1 MSKWIIP
8 DIHGCART
16 LEVLLENLLKVTKED
31 ELFFLG
37 DYIDRGP
44 SGKEVIDYVMG
55 LQANGYNVHCLKGN
69 HEDYCIQSWEAD
81 NKSHL
86 FKPKV
91 QKEWEAVGA
100 STTLKSFGVKR
111 PRDIPH
117 QYIDWMKDL
126 KYYYELE
133 HYILVHAGMN
143 FKVKNPFEDTH
154 SMIWTRSFKVDYSK
168 TDGRRIIHG
177 HIPVDY
183 SFIDL
188 VVRNPKGYDFI
199 ALDNGV
205 FETNKP
211 GKGNLMA
218 FNPDD
223 NTLIAQSNLD
233 M

>member
-8 DIHGCART
+8 DIHGCANT
-16 LEVLLENLLKVTKED
+16 LKTLVENMIKATKGD

-44 SGKEVIDYVMG
+44 RSKEVIDYLME
-55 LQANGYNVHCLKGN
+55 LQANGYNIHCLKGN
-69 HEDYCIQSWEAD
+69 HEDYCIQAYEAD

-86 FKPKV
+86 FKPSV
-91 QKEWEAVGA
+91 QKSWEAVGA
-100 STTLKSFGVKR
+100 AETFKSFGVKR

-117 QYIDWMKDL
+117 PYIEWMRNL
-126 KYYYELE
+126 QFYYELDS
-133 HYILVHAGMN
+133 YILVHAGMN
-143 FKVKNPFEDTH
+143 FNVKDPFEDTH
-154 SMIWTRSFKVDYSK
+154 SMIWTRSFKVDYGK
-168 TDGRRIIHG
+168 TGGRRIIHG
-177 HIPVDY
+177 HIPVDF

-188 VVRNPKGYDFI
+188 VIRNPRGYDFI

-205 FETNKP
+205 FVTDKA
-211 GKGNLMA
+211 GMGNLMA

-223 NTLIAQSNLD
+223 NTLLAQTNLD

>member
-8 DIHGCART
+8 DIHGCFRT
-16 LEVLLENLLKVTKED
+16 LQTLLENLLKVSKED

-44 SGKEVIDYVMG
+44 SGKEVIDYIMG
-55 LQANGYNVHCLKGN
+55 LQANGYRVHCLKGN

-81 NKSHL
+81 NKPHL
-86 FKPKV
+86 FKPAV
-91 QKEWEAVGA
+91 QKSWEAVGA
-100 STTLKSFGVKR
+100 SATLKSFGVKR

-117 QYIDWMKDL
+117 QYIDWMKEL
-126 KYYYELE
+126 QFYYELE

-143 FKVKNPFEDTH
+143 FHIKDPFEDTH
-154 SMIWTRSFKVDYSK
+154 SMIWTRSFKVDFSK

-188 VVRNPKGYDFI
+188 VIRNPKGYDFI

-205 FETNKP
+205 FVTDKP
-211 GKGNLMA
+211 GMGNLMA

>member
-1 MSKWIIP
+1 MSRWIIP
-8 DIHGCART
+8 DIHGCFRT
-16 LEVLLENLLKVTKED
+16 LKALLENMLKISKND

-44 SGKEVIDYVMG
+44 SGKEVIDYIME
-55 LQANGYNVHCLKGN
+55 LQASGYHVHCLKGN

-81 NKSHL
+81 NKPHL

-91 QKEWEAVGA
+91 QKSWEAVGA
-100 STTLKSFGVKR
+100 GETLKSFGVKR
-111 PRDIPH
+111 PRDIPNK
-117 QYIDWMKDL
+117 YIDWMRDL
-126 KYYYELE
+126 KIYYELE

-143 FKVKNPFEDTH
+143 FHIRNPFEDTH
-154 SMIWTRSFKVDYSK
+154 SMIWTRSFKVDFNK

-188 VVRNPKGYDFI
+188 VIRNPKGYDFI

-205 FETNKP
+205 FVTDKP
-211 GKGNLMA
+211 GMGNLMA

-223 NTLIAQSNLD
+223 NTLLAQTNLD